1 MHSDLCTTSE
11 RHGNRPV
18 HWIQYSFSFLI
29 HKSIN
34 RTVIN
39 ISPRAPPSRVVQNS
53 LHWTEAGNLYLSSS
67 SSRFL
72 QIWTNV
78 SASATHT
85 ASAGGFLHVCVYWR
99 FTLDKSNFYTVWKK
113 PLLSASLYQQLHASS
128 KNALHFLQNTTLT
141 WLSVY
146 TILNTM
152 MFLKL
157 QISTFPVL
165 KSIKLQ
171 VLRRASEHCHWTQLC
186 WFCRSAIQVH
196 TVRKIWIFPLST
208 IQQMLAHLMYT
219 NSCAWQHAWNMKRCF
234 KPKQLQHCISAL
246 APYHIYTSF
255 TWNYLSPLFALL
267 LEHKTQEGVD
277 QTVRPI

>member
-1 MHSDLCTTSE
+1 M
-11 RHGNRPV
+11 
-18 HWIQYSFSFLI
+18 
-29 HKSIN
+29 
-34 RTVIN
+34 
-39 ISPRAPPSRVVQNS
+39 
-53 LHWTEAGNLYLSSS
+53 
-67 SSRFL
+67 
-72 QIWTNV
+72 
-78 SASATHT
+78 
-85 ASAGGFLHVCVYWR
+85 
-99 FTLDKSNFYTVWKK
+99 
-113 PLLSASLYQQLHASS
+113 
-128 KNALHFLQNTTLT
+128 QNTTLT

-186 WFCRSAIQVH
+186 WFCRFAIQVH
-196 TVRKIWIFPLST
+196 TVRKIWILPLST

-234 KPKQLQHCISAL
+234 KAKQLQHCISAL

-267 LEHKTQEGVD
+267 LNGAQDSTRCWSNSKANIAA
-277 QTVRPI
+277 VRKPTKIRKESIAKAAKMFSLKQPSSV